1 MSRAPSVSVHD
12 ARVAPTAALRTKVAI
27 GVRWGITVSI
37 ATQVGKMMF
46 LLALMRLLGPQSY
59 GIVGQA
65 TIVIAI
71 AQIFVHFGLAVSI
84 VQRPQIDQ
92 SEIGTAFWLNA
103 AMGLLLA
110 VLMLLGAPA
119 LAGFFKTEELTAVVR
134 VLSISLVL
142 KAIGIVPTALLT
154 RNMQFRGIAL
164 TELSSTFLSGGLG
177 VAAAA
182 AGAGYWALVIQ
193 TLSLEAFYLIFVL
206 WIGGLPDVSWS
217 AAAARRLWWSSSR
230 VMGADLVNYVSDQSD
245 KFFVARFLGTTPL
258 ALYSLSFRVLQGTL
272 ALLAQIGRVVLPTF
286 ARLQDDRSRLARAF
300 LDVTESVSL
309 ALCPAM
315 ILVILTAPV
324 AIPALVGEAWVGA
337 VVSLQLLAAMTIQYV
352 LGAFMGPLKIAV
364 GRADWE
370 FRWSVVTMVVA
381 LVAFPLALPWGIAGM
396 AASYLIMLSV
406 LNPIRF
412 KIIQRLVPISTRS
425 YLRALAPA
433 TSCSL
438 ALTVVWL
445 FTEALLR
452 NTTSG
457 LVPAAMA
464 SLAGAAAYVVA
475 LRLAWPEDLRRQL
488 DFARLVVRGERN

>member
-182 AGAGYWALVIQ
+182 AGEG
-193 TLSLEAFYLIFVL
+193 
-206 WIGGLPDVSWS
+206 
-217 AAAARRLWWSSSR
+217 
-230 VMGADLVNYVSDQSD
+230 
-245 KFFVARFLGTTPL
+245 
-258 ALYSLSFRVLQGTL
+258 
-272 ALLAQIGRVVLPTF
+272 
-286 ARLQDDRSRLARAF
+286 
-300 LDVTESVSL
+300 
-309 ALCPAM
+309 
-315 ILVILTAPV
+315 
-324 AIPALVGEAWVGA
+324 
-337 VVSLQLLAAMTIQYV
+337 
-352 LGAFMGPLKIAV
+352 
-364 GRADWE
+364 
-370 FRWSVVTMVVA
+370 
-381 LVAFPLALPWGIAGM
+381 
-396 AASYLIMLSV
+396 
-406 LNPIRF
+406 
-412 KIIQRLVPISTRS
+412 
-425 YLRALAPA
+425 
-433 TSCSL
+433 
-438 ALTVVWL
+438 
-445 FTEALLR
+445 
-452 NTTSG
+452 
-457 LVPAAMA
+457 
-464 SLAGAAAYVVA
+464 
-475 LRLAWPEDLRRQL
+475 
-488 DFARLVVRGERN
+488 